1 MKKRRPAAPAPNES
15 ETARTGHH
23 CPQAGWWSVGHEA
36 APMFIAEGQ
45 VMPAVGGVPA
55 VWILREAAGRGRFVA
70 TSLRAAF

>member
-1 MKKRRPAAPAPNES
+1 
-15 ETARTGHH
+15 
-23 CPQAGWWSVGHEA
+23 
-36 APMFIAEGQ
+36 MFIAEGQ